1 MAPSLKVKT
10 YDPGEKNEIKY
21 AYQDGYLTGEE
32 AATELLEQGLVDNE
46 DEAYWTLQGW
56 EAGEGYSRYGVL
68 FDAVRNG
75 GDMKA
80 AMDELTSHGYTEKDV
95 LSQVKGKI
103 GEWYKGGEITK
114 QQATDMLTKY
124 SGLDSENITATVNK
138 WSSKVV
144 TGIDYEDIKDEYLS
158 GNITEQRTIEM
169 RMRYGGQTKEDAQN
183 AVGEWTFEAE
193 HPELDGRITY
203 AQYKR
208 WEADGKPNGVSVDTF
223 TDVAEFRDDG
233 TSNGVKSQEEVAAY
247 INDLNISIAQK
258 DALWCCFWKKTT
270 LKNAPWH

>member
-1 MAPSLKVKT
+1 M
-10 YDPGEKNEIKY
+10 
-21 AYQDGYLTGEE
+21 
-32 AATELLEQGLVDNE
+32 
-46 DEAYWTLQGW
+46 
-56 EAGEGYSRYGVL
+56 L
-68 FDAVRNG
+68 FR
-75 GDMKA
+75 
-80 AMDELTSHGYTEKDV
+80 S
-95 LSQVKGKI
+95 
-103 GEWYKGGEITK
+103 
-114 QQATDMLTKY
+114 DMLTKY

-158 GNITEQRTIEM
+158 GNITEQRAIEM
-169 RMRYGGQTKEDAQN
+169 RMRYGGQTKENAQN

-208 WEADGKPNGVSVDTF
+208 WEADGKPNGVSIDTF

-247 INDLNISIAQK
+247 INGLNISIAQK